1 MVAACY
7 KIWNEAQTIAD
18 SMRSVK
24 AYVDRFIV
32 IDGAYSTNP
41 FLGPVASI
49 DNTREIV
56 EAITRPLP
64 LTYIVTPER
73 MVEHEARNLYIALA
87 HPGEWLW
94 LLDGDEILYG
104 DYGEITGLVEHPPV
118 CGAADLRVLT
128 TAVWLGQGGRVG
140 YVEDVLTAG
149 ADKETYAN
157 AAVVAT
163 AGWQPRFVRN
173 DPGLLW
179 RPTWVGMGMTRP
191 GIGPGG
197 ALVGERSNAAW
208 IINHHV
214 AQPYSGYVRDYAW
227 ETNQQQVDLG
237 IAARGGM

>member
-32 IDGAYSTNP
+32 VDGAYSTNP
-41 FLGPVASI
+41 APGPVAST
-49 DNTREIV
+49 DATREIV
-56 EAITRPLP
+56 ERIARPLP
-64 LTYIVTPER
+64 LIYIVPPER
-73 MVEHEARNLYIALA
+73 MVEHEMRNLYIAA
-87 HPGEWLW
+87 ADPGEWLW
-94 LLDGDEILYG
+94 LPDGDELLYG
-104 DYGEITGLVEHPPV
+104 DYAEIADLVSHPPES
-118 CGAADLRVLT
+118 GAADLRILT

-140 YVEDVLTAG
+140 YVEDVLVAG
-149 ADKETYAN
+149 ADAETYAT

-173 DPGLLW
+173 DPGLAW

-191 GIGPGG
+191 GIGPGE
-197 ALVGERSNAAW
+197 ALVGERSTAAW

-214 AQPYSGYVRDYAW
+214 AQPYAGYVRDYAW
-227 ETNQQQVDLG
+227 ESNQQQVDLG
-237 IAARGGM
+237 IARGAR